1 VRHAFRLPEPGS
13 PEVEVD
19 NNQFTGFRVW
29 IDGVRQ
35 PRLRVRGR
43 PTWAIPMA
51 GGTTRRVTFAGAMTG
66 LRAIVDDDQVIEL
79 ERRFSLWELVLA
91 LAPISLVGFT
101 GVAGGVCGVLA
112 IVANLRLLRMPWP
125 TPVRIA
131 AALGT
136 FALAAAVS
144 YPIALAL
151 FA

>member
-13 PEVEVD
+13 PDIEVD
-19 NNQFTGFRVW
+19 NSQFTGLKVW

-43 PTWAIPMA
+43 PTWAVPMA
-51 GGTTRRVTFAGAMTG
+51 DGSSHRVTFSGTMTG
-66 LRAIVDDDQVIEL
+66 LRAVVDDDQVIQI
-79 ERRFSLWELVLA
+79 ERRLSLWELVL
-91 LAPISLVGFT
+91 LVLPISLVGLT
-101 GVAGGVCGVLA
+101 GIVGGVCGVVA

-131 AALGT
+131 AAVGA
-136 FALAAAVS
+136 FALAAIVS
-144 YPIALAL
+144 YPIAVAL

>member
-1 VRHAFRLPEPGS
+1 MRHAFRLPEPGS
-13 PEVEVD
+13 PAIEVD
-19 NNQFTGFRVW
+19 NSQFTGLKVW
-29 IDGVRQ
+29 ADGVSLT
-35 PRLRVRGR
+35 RLRVRGR

-51 GGTTRRVTFAGAMTG
+51 DGSTRRVSFAGTMTG
-66 LRAIVDDDQVIEL
+66 LRAIVDDDRVIEL

-91 LAPISLVGFT
+91 MAPIGLVGLT
-101 GVAGGVCGVLA
+101 GIAGGVCGVLA

-125 TPVRIA
+125 LPARIA

-136 FALAAAVS
+136 LLLAALVS